1 MNESIEIPLGKRTK
15 KYRFFEILP
24 GMMSYL
30 MLFLLVFLS
39 WWNPIIA
46 GIYLLVIIF
55 TIIVKAIRL
64 GIYTVR
70 GYRLL
75 EKAQKIDWRSR
86 LNDLSNPAMSLTK
99 WQGNKSN
106 VFHKKRHICALEDIL
121 KEPGEYPKPDD
132 LYHIIIVA
140 AYSSFCI

>member
-46 GIYLLVIIF
+46 GIYF
-55 TIIVKAIRL
+55 K
-64 GIYTVR
+64 
-70 GYRLL
+70 
-75 EKAQKIDWRSR
+75 E
-86 LNDLSNPAMSLTK
+86 
-99 WQGNKSN
+99 
-106 VFHKKRHICALEDIL
+106 IL
-121 KEPGEYPKPDD
+121 
-132 LYHIIIVA
+132 
-140 AYSSFCI
+140 CIM

>member
-86 LNDLSNPAMSLTK
+86 LNDLSNPAMVINLMYFIK
-99 WQGNKSN
+99 N
-106 VFHKKRHICALEDIL
+106 VTFVLL
-121 KEPGEYPKPDD
+121 KIY
-132 LYHIIIVA
+132 
-140 AYSSFCI
+140 